1 MKNLFLLICFLMP
14 LITFGQKENDNYKM
28 ISDGLVRMLNQE
40 DYSGIY
46 EMYSPV
52 LRRFQNQDESKKY
65 LADIHNKYG
74 QIKDCDFVQFQ
85 QNYGVYEATAEKGTF
100 LIRISLD
107 DQRRLVALN
116 FYTEKIE

>member
-14 LITFGQKENDNYKM
+14 IIIFGQKENDNYKV

-40 DYSGIY
+40 DYNGIY

-65 LADIHNKYG
+65 LSKVRNTYG
-74 QIKDCDFVQFQ
+74 KITSCKFVQFQ
-85 QNYGVYEATAEKGTF
+85 QNYGVYDATTATGSL

-116 FYTEKIE
+116 FAPKTN

>member
-1 MKNLFLLICFLMP
+1 MP
-14 LITFGQKENDNYKM
+14 LASFSQKENDNYKA
-28 ISDGLVRMLNQE
+28 ISDGIVRMLNQE

-52 LRRFQNQDESKKY
+52 LRRFQNQEESKKY
-65 LADIHNKYG
+65 LTNIRKKYG
-74 QIKDCDFVQFQ
+74 VIKESQFLKFQ
-85 QNYGVYEATAEKGTF
+85 QNYGVYEATAEKGGL

-116 FYTEKIE
+116 FSPKE

>member
-1 MKNLFLLICFLMP
+1 MKNLLLIFCLVIPIFA
-14 LITFGQKENDNYKM
+14 FGQKENETYKV

-40 DYSGIY
+40 DYNGIY

-52 LRRFQNQDESKKY
+52 LRRFQNNEESRKY
-65 LADIHNKYG
+65 LTDVRNKYG
-74 QIKDCDFVQFQ
+74 QIKECTFVQFQ
-85 QNYGVYEATAEKGTF
+85 QNYGVYEATAEKGIL

-116 FYTEKIE
+116 FSPKQ